1 MSKLVHTSVLR
12 KKYYDGS
19 REKNELMILM
29 RVRNV
34 RRHLGNESTHL
45 DRKEE
50 KKSASW
56 LEKVCV
62 VSCVIFLCSHFGPLP
77 TPLRTPSVWQ
87 VKCTGTS
94 TQLRRVRAHDGRTHN
109 RTRGSLFLFFFF
121 YICARQF
128 MAANS
133 SFIFP
138 IVFGKSFKISFAQG
152 APHFLVNL
160 FPWRRPYFF

>member
-50 KKSASW
+50 KKSAS
-56 LEKVCV
+56 
-62 VSCVIFLCSHFGPLP
+62 
-77 TPLRTPSVWQ
+77 
-87 VKCTGTS
+87 
-94 TQLRRVRAHDGRTHN
+94 
-109 RTRGSLFLFFFF
+109 
-121 YICARQF
+121 
-128 MAANS
+128 
-133 SFIFP
+133 
-138 IVFGKSFKISFAQG
+138 
-152 APHFLVNL
+152 
-160 FPWRRPYFF
+160 